1 MELDLC
7 WTQFHLS
14 SSPDQTGPCEATR
27 WGEESQV
34 SLATL
39 HQLQPRA
46 REQKPLQ
53 GAEQQLGAL
62 VVELQQ
68 EKEMTAAQAE
78 RIAELE
84 VEAARL
90 AARCGKLEV
99 RLEERREEKTLTRE
113 QDTAL
118 IHQLSQQI
126 QRLQTSG
133 QDSSG
138 DTDSGCHM
146 AEEPDPL
153 ADLPA
158 KFAELEAELRVL
170 RDQNSRLHES
180 GRNSASQ
187 GEEPGSPSQKE
198 RLLQSLRSQEEKN
211 AQLQGYIDNVLINI
225 MEKYPELLEKK

>member
-118 IHQLSQQI
+118 IHQLSQQASPPVLVTYSMMAI
-126 QRLQTSG
+126 RLWDNTLDFS
-133 QDSSG
+133 
-138 DTDSGCHM
+138 
-146 AEEPDPL
+146 PL
-153 ADLPA
+153 
-158 KFAELEAELRVL
+158 
-170 RDQNSRLHES
+170 
-180 GRNSASQ
+180 
-187 GEEPGSPSQKE
+187 
-198 RLLQSLRSQEEKN
+198 
-211 AQLQGYIDNVLINI
+211 
-225 MEKYPELLEKK
+225 